1 MSENIRVAK
10 AAGIVGSA
18 TLASRIMG
26 YIRDMVMSWAFG
38 TSALADAFYVAYRIP
53 NLLRELL
60 AEGSMSAAFIPVF
73 TETLTKGTREEA
85 KQLANAV
92 FARLLVILIIIT
104 GLGIV
109 CAPYVV
115 KAIAPGW
122 VRNARDNEILL
133 GITLTRIM
141 FPYLLFIGLAALT
154 MGILNSLRAF
164 LMPALSPVMLNVM
177 IIGSVL
183 FVAPFMPNPVMGAA
197 VGVMLG
203 GICQFLIQVPGLR
216 REGMM
221 PIPRFRPSHPAVPR
235 IGRLAVP
242 IFVSSSV
249 TQVNIFIGT
258 ILASF
263 LPTGSISYLYYS
275 MRFIQFPLGIFGV
288 SIATAVLPT
297 LSAQAARGEME
308 EFRETVSQGLRLV
321 FFIMFPAIAG
331 IIAFRL
337 PIVNVLLEHGQFNR
351 TSTLGTASALMYYA
365 VGLWAFSGVRII
377 SQAFYSLQDTR
388 TPVKIAIVALLTN
401 ISLSALF
408 VFKTPLAHGGLAL
421 ATSLAAMVNVS
432 LLTLQLRKKI
442 GRIDA
447 KRILRSL
454 MKIIPASMVMG
465 LIGWWISSSPIWD
478 HRGNNL
484 HKVELLVVGVL
495 ASVCFYIAAMR
506 IMRSEELEFIW
517 AMIKRKRKRPGGIR
531 NGELGLP
538 HEKKHF

>member
-1 MSENIRVAK
+1 MSESVKVAK

-18 TLASRIMG
+18 TAVSRVMG
-26 YIRDMVMSWAFG
+26 YVRDMVMSWFFG

-60 AEGSMSAAFIPVF
+60 AEGSMSAAFIPIF
-73 TETLTKGTREEA
+73 TETLTKGTKEEA

-92 FARLLVILIIIT
+92 FARLLVILLIVT
-104 GLGIV
+104 GLGILF
-109 CAPYVV
+109 APLVV

-122 VRNARDNEILL
+122 IRNARDNEILL
-133 GITLTRIM
+133 AVSLTRIM

-154 MGILNSLRAF
+154 MGMLNSMRAF

-177 IIGSVL
+177 VIASVL
-183 FVAPFMPNPVMGAA
+183 TLAPFMPSPIMGAA

-203 GICQFLIQVPGLR
+203 GMCQFLIQVPGLR
-216 REGMM
+216 KRGMM
-221 PIPRFRPSHPAVPR
+221 PTPRFRPSHPAVPR

-242 IFVSSSV
+242 IVVSSSV
-249 TQVNIFIGT
+249 TQVNILIGT

-263 LPTGSISYLYYS
+263 LPTGSISYLYYA

-288 SIATAVLPT
+288 SVATAVLPT
-297 LSAQAARGEME
+297 LSTQAARGEMK

-337 PIVNVLLEHGQFNR
+337 PIVNVLLQHGEFSR
-351 TSTLGTASALMYYA
+351 SSTLGTATALLYYA
-365 VGLWAFSGVRII
+365 VGLWAFAGVRII

-388 TPVKIAIVALLTN
+388 TPVKIAIIAVLTN

-408 VFKTPLAHGGLAL
+408 VFRTPLAHGGLAL
-421 ATSLAAMVNVS
+421 ATSLAAMLNVG
-432 LLTLQLRKKI
+432 LLTIRLRKKI

-447 KRILRSL
+447 SRIARSL
-454 MKIIPASMVMG
+454 MKIIPASIAMG
-465 LIGWWISSSPIWD
+465 VIGWLISRDPVWGHGGRSLYKIA
-478 HRGNNL
+478 
-484 HKVELLVVGVL
+484 LLGGGMAISIL
-495 ASVCFYIAAMR
+495 FYAGAMWALK
-506 IMRSEELEFIW
+506 SEELHFVW
-517 AMIKRKRKRPGGIR
+517 GIMQR
-531 NGELGLP
+531 RRQREA
-538 HEKKHF
+538 